1 MVSLHHNWF
10 LIFVAVVFF
19 MLLGIV
25 LHYLYKPKNSY
36 RKIEC
41 NNLCTKLFPGDTRM
55 TYYTACLNDCKDMN
69 SMKQSERSKYCND
82 RTCESGYKCACLT
95 MKHIMDPKHE
105 CYNGVKGW
113 AACQD
118 DICKRGNCIDEYS

>member
-1 MVSLHHNWF
+1 MINLHYDWF
-10 LIFVAVVFF
+10 LIIVVVVFF
-19 MLLGIV
+19 IILGIV
-25 LHYLYKPKNSY
+25 LYFYKPNQYDK
-36 RKIEC
+36 RIEC
-41 NNLCTKLFPGDTRM
+41 KNLCAKLFPGDTRM

-69 SMKQSERSKYCND
+69 SMTQSERSKYCNNKP
-82 RTCESGYKCACLT
+82 CESGYKCACFT